1 MEIVSAEEA
10 VRRLPARGRVFVAPG
25 CGTPFSLLDALGDAR
40 EAFSDLEVCTGLL
53 FRPARFLDG
62 VPRPFR
68 LTVTHPTAVTE
79 PLVSDGRADHL
90 PLRYSQTP
98 VVFGRDGILPADALL
113 IQVSP
118 PDRDG
123 VCTLGASV
131 SASLDL
137 VAETALV
144 IAEINWRAPR
154 TAGAEI
160 HVSRIAAAC
169 EVDAPLAPYEPPVV
183 GEVERQIGRR
193 VAELVP
199 DGACFQI
206 GIGAIPQ
213 AILEALSDHRD
224 LGIHSGLVCDGMI
237 PLIERGVVTG
247 ARKEVDRGLAVAG
260 EAMGTEPFFRF
271 VDGNPGFRFV
281 SARYS
286 HGLDA
291 MRPLS
296 NFTAIN
302 SALEVDLTGQVN
314 AEWVNGRQI
323 SGLGGQFDFVE
334 AAMYAPGGRSI
345 TALPSTAARGKVSRI
360 VPALA
365 AGTPVTTPRYC
376 VDTVAT
382 EYGVADLRGKGLR
395 ERARALA
402 AIAHPSFRDTLNAA
416 T

>member
-1 MEIVSAEEA
+1 MEIVSADEA

-25 CGTPFSLLDALGDAR
+25 CGTPLSLLDALGDAR
-40 EAFSDLEVCTGLL
+40 DAFSDLEVCTGLL
-53 FRPARFLDG
+53 FRPARFLEA

-79 PLVSDGRADHL
+79 PLVTDGRAEHL

-98 VVFGRDGILPADALL
+98 VIFGRDGQLPADALL

-123 VCTLGASV
+123 FCTLGASV

-137 VAETALV
+137 VEETPLV
-144 IAEINWRAPR
+144 IAEINQRAPR
-154 TAGAEI
+154 TAGAAI
-160 HVSRIAAAC
+160 PISRIAVAC
-169 EVDAPLAPYEPPVV
+169 EVDAPLLPYEPPTV
-183 GEVERQIGRR
+183 GEVERQIGSR

-213 AILEALSDHRD
+213 AILEALTGHRD
-224 LGIHSGLVCDGMI
+224 LGIHSGLACDGMI

-247 ARKEVDRGLAVAG
+247 ARKEVDRGLVVAG

-271 VDGNPGFRFV
+271 VDGNPSFRFV

-296 NFTAIN
+296 RFTAIN
-302 SALEVDLTGQVN
+302 SALEVDLSGQVN

-345 TALPSTAARGKVSRI
+345 TALPSTAARGTVSRI

-376 VDTVAT
+376 VDTVVT
-382 EYGVADLRGKGLR
+382 EFGVADLRGKGLR
-395 ERARALA
+395 ERARALT
-402 AIAHPSFRDTLNAA
+402 AIAHPAFRESLQAA
-416 T
+416 I